1 MPMLSR
7 FNKPAFRVFLRTA
20 GWLLLFAL
28 VPAAIYRLHRLL
40 WTGGQVFLGIAFVTT
55 LGLLWAFWGALFP
68 KGVGER

>member
-7 FNKPAFRVFLRTA
+7 FNKPAFRVFLLTG

-28 VPAAIYRLHRLL
+28 VPAAIYTYTDSL
-40 WTGGQVFLGIAFVTT
+40 WTGVQVFLGIAFVTT

-68 KGVGER
+68 KDGER